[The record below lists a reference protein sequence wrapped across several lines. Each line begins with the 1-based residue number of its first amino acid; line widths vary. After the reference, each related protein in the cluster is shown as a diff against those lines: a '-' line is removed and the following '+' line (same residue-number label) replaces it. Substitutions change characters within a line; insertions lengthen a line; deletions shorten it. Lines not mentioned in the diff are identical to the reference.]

1 MDTRTS
7 KRRRTTSETD
17 IQLQLNLDGSGTSRI
32 ATGLG
37 FLDHMLASFAR
48 HGRFD
53 LELTCQGDL
62 HIDDH
67 HTVEDCAIVLGEAF
81 LEALGERRGI
91 ERFGDA
97 HIAMD
102 ETLVRAVVDLS
113 GRPFAKIELGLRRE
127 KLGDVACENLT
138 HFFQSFAVASRNNV
152 HIDVLEGEND
162 HHRVEGSFKALAVAL
177 RRAVVRTAG
186 TAVPSTKGMLS

>member
-1 MDTRTS
+1 MDKRTN
-7 KRRRTTSETD
+7 KRQRTTSETD
-17 IQLQLNLDGSGTSRI
+17 IQLTLDLDGSGTSRI

-37 FLDHMLASFAR
+37 FFDHMLASFAK

-53 LELTCQGDL
+53 LELTCHGDL

-81 LEALGERRGI
+81 AEALGDRRGI

-102 ETLVRAVVDLS
+102 ETLVRGVVDLC
-113 GRPFAKIELGLRRE
+113 GRPFAKINLGIRRE

-138 HFFQSFAVASRNNV
+138 HFFQSFAVASRNAV
-152 HIDVLEGEND
+152 HIDVLEGAND
-162 HHRVEGSFKALAVAL
+162 HHRAEGAFKALAVAL
-177 RRAVVRTAG
+177 RRALVRSAG
-186 TAVPSTKGMLS
+186 TAVPSTKGILS